1 MKLSESRIAKI
12 APKVAQNLL
21 SKWLA
26 LTYTREVPTV
36 SFKHS
41 QFDGKDLDSWIRQG
55 ILGYQQWY
63 QSVDFGNGVVADVTV
78 PPDWRPR
85 PDLNPGSGLD
95 RWNYIVSRNL
105 PDLTGSRVLDL
116 GCNVGLYSIE
126 LARMGAREVVAV
138 DRDTSIRQRTGR
150 LPRVDLISQAE
161 FVHEAL
167 QYREN
172 RNFPVIYQA
181 IDFKNL
187 SELKRLGWF
196 DLILALNVV
205 YHELDRA
212 PSLVETLGRMTDVLV
227 LQSSV
232 VHPSP
237 IREWASPS
245 KSVEMLTA
253 AGFDYVTVDHP
264 RGYLQPIIRGVRKK
278 SQ

>member
-1 MKLSESRIAKI
+1 MRLSESRIAKI

-21 SKWLA
+21 SKWRA

-55 ILGYQQWY
+55 IIGYQQWY

-85 PDLNPGSGLD
+85 PDLNPSSGLD

-126 LARMGAREVVAV
+126 LARMGAREVVGV

-172 RNFPVIYQA
+172 RNFPVSYQA

-187 SELKRLGWF
+187 SELTRLGWF

-212 PSLVETLGRMTDVLV
+212 PSLVETLGSMTDVLV

-232 VHPSP
+232 THPSP

-253 AGFDYVTVDHP
+253 AGFDYVTVDSP
-264 RGYLQPIIRGVRKK
+264 RGYLQPVIRGIRKK
-278 SQ
+278 TQ